1 MIGNFNNLKGNCY
14 DDENGY
20 SIFEILGEKL
30 KDDEDSNNSIIRDM
44 RDYRKFAIILP
55 LKVSEIHFLNTEAI
69 INETSDKGIVTF
81 SFEILDI
88 KRNHK

>member
-1 MIGNFNNLKGNCY
+1 LTGNFNNLKGNCY

-55 LKVSEIHFLNTEAI
+55 LKVSKYI
-69 INETSDKGIVTF
+69 S
-81 SFEILDI
+81 
-88 KRNHK
+88 

>member
-1 MIGNFNNLKGNCY
+1 MTGNFNNLKGNCY

-44 RDYRKFAIILP
+44 RDYRKFEIILP
-55 LKVSEIHFLNTEAI
+55 LKVSKYI
-69 INETSDKGIVTF
+69 S
-81 SFEILDI
+81 
-88 KRNHK
+88 